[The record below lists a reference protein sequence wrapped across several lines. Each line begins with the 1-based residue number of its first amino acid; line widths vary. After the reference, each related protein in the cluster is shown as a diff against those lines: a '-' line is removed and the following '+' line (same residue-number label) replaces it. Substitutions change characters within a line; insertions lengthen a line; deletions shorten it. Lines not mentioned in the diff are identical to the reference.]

1 MSYPQ
6 RVSPEELRLFSSRI
20 AHALEERPLDE
31 SPVRH
36 KERVAEL
43 LRINGEA
50 SHYEFLGVELVASAR
65 EVHDGFERVARLL
78 HPDNASRLGLL
89 GREGVLEVLFERA
102 VQSYLTLSHPESRK
116 AYDRE
121 LSPQARAA
129 LVSAIA
135 PREDAARDL
144 ARRNYEKASA
154 LAMSEEYHFAIELM
168 HQAVLADPRGE
179 YFALLGRLQAKNPQ
193 WLQEAVHN
201 LKRAMDLGAKDSDL
215 PAALKEAKA
224 RLHAGDAQAPPDRLE
239 EGAVEVVEE
248 EDDGPPRSRRRTSRK
263 KR

>member
-6 RVSPEELRLFSSRI
+6 RVSPEELRLFTGRI
-20 AHALEERPLDE
+20 ARSLEERPLDV
-31 SPVRH
+31 PPARH

-50 SHYEFLGVELVASAR
+50 SHYEFLDIELVASAR

-102 VQSYLTLSHPESRK
+102 IQSYLTLSHPESRK

-121 LSPQARAA
+121 LSPQARKA
-129 LVSAIA
+129 LMAAIA

-154 LAMSEEYHFAIELM
+154 LALSEEYHFAIELM
-168 HQAVLADPRGE
+168 QQAVLSDPRGE
-179 YFALLGRLQAKNPQ
+179 YFALLGRLQAKNPR
-193 WLQEAVHN
+193 WLPEAAHN
-201 LKRAMDLGAKDSDL
+201 LKRAMDLGAQDSDL
-215 PAALKEAKA
+215 PAALKEVKA
-224 RLHAGDAQAPPDRLE
+224 RLEAGDAHAPPDSLG

-248 EDDGPPRSRRRTSRK
+248 EDDGPPRSRRRPARK